1 MIKRLNNR
9 ETTHKLKILPKHF
22 RDVVSGNKKFE
33 VLYNDRDYHVND
45 ILILQELFSGNFIT
59 VRVTHI
65 LDDEKYL
72 QKGYVILSIA
82 RVLNLTCDKAT
93 AAKENERDQ

>member
-1 MIKRLNNR
+1 M
-9 ETTHKLKILPKHF
+9 TTHKLKILPKHF

-33 VLYNDRDYHVND
+33 VRYNDRDYRVND
-45 ILILQELFSGNFIT
+45 ILILQEWNDEKSLFTGSFIS
-59 VRVTHI
+59 VSVTHI

-82 RVLNLTCDKAT
+82 RVLNPTCDKAT